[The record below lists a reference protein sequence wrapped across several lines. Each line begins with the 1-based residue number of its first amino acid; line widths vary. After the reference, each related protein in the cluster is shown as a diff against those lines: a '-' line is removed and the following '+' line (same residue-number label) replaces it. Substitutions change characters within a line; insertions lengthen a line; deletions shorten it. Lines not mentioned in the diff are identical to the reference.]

1 MDYKAAT
8 VMTLAKADERQDK
21 IAYSFISALIGN
33 GEVAPVQQEEKPE
46 IKTGFEIMSEV
57 EDIIIHLEELPDVIQ
72 LLIENFKLDEKEITK
87 SDELDLINRRD
98 MIYSV
103 LTLAQRTIWEVCDGI
118 SDIKLK
124 KAQTTTEST
133 DQSN

>member
-33 GEVAPVQQEEKPE
+33 GEVAPVQQEEKPVE

-57 EDIIIHLEELPDVIQ
+57 EDIIIHLEELPDV
-72 LLIENFKLDEKEITK
+72 
-87 SDELDLINRRD
+87 
-98 MIYSV
+98 M
-103 LTLAQRTIWEVCDGI
+103 
-118 SDIKLK
+118 
-124 KAQTTTEST
+124 
-133 DQSN
+133 